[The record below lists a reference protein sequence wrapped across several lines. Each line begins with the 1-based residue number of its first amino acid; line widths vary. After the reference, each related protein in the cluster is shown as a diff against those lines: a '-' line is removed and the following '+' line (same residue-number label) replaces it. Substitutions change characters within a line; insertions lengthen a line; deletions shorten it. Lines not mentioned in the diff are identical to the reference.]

1 METLPAGR
9 SDRRRASDINKRIF
23 CDFVQKVVAI
33 LIIPIAE
40 HLRIRGLSKKCLL
53 FEHLVSAHNI
63 WCHKPPSNLLKIQQ
77 LAGFCKFI
85 ATHISSA
92 KPISILYGRSAK
104 FINAKWYDMK
114 ALNRLAAVHYLEHY
128 RHELSEAQVKRIL
141 VEASFPKPNPK
152 RKRGPHDVF
161 DYASDVVR
169 RENCLLQEL
178 EVVKASE
185 DVLKNFD
192 ELSAIAN
199 QLGLFHYG
207 KV

>member
-1 METLPAGR
+1 METLPACR

-33 LIIPIAE
+33 IIIPIAE
-40 HLRIRGLSKKCLL
+40 HLRIRGLSKSCLL
-53 FEHLVSAHNI
+53 FEHLVSARNI
-63 WCHKPPSNLLKIQQ
+63 WCHKPPSSLLEIQQ

-92 KPISILYGRSAK
+92 KPMGILCGRSAK

-114 ALNRLAAVHYLEHY
+114 ALNRLAAVRYLEHY

-141 VEASFPKPNPK
+141 LEASFPKPK

-169 RENCLLQEL
+169 REDCLLQEL

-185 DVLKNFD
+185 DVLKNFE